1 MTLTVYEYSM
11 YSNENEQ
18 KIIVCNKVVG
28 KQVYSSKQYV
38 YIFTSLKCLSPWKW
52 VSDIKILSPSFEGHG
67 ILTNRAV

>member
-28 KQVYSSKQYV
+28 KQVYSSK
-38 YIFTSLKCLSPWKW
+38 
-52 VSDIKILSPSFEGHG
+52 
-67 ILTNRAV
+67 